1 MINFAYLK
9 KILNIIKI
17 IFNTVYEFGDRLSNH
32 NVFILA
38 GGLAFNILLYI
49 IPLVLILVSFINIFV
64 DQEQLILSIQ
74 QGIQQYLPNTQ
85 SYDEIIASIFSE
97 IQILSTNSKLAGI
110 VGFIILLWVA
120 STVVS
125 TLNTCITTIY
135 ELEQHNYFRAKLKD
149 LAMTILIN
157 ILILLYGILLPLT
170 GFATSIVISF
180 FPETLG
186 FFLSNMTMISTNLI
200 VSGLFFYFI
209 YWIIPSSKTKIN
221 RWIASRATLIAVIAI
236 ELARFAF
243 TWYLTTITNYS
254 RFYGTYA
261 VMVTVGIWLFYS
273 CFIILFSAELSKFIW
288 DRRQKRLLEA
298 SIDVTISPIKRFR
311 EKQKQKK
318 TKN

>member
-110 VGFIILLWVA
+110 VGFIILL
-120 STVVS
+120 
-125 TLNTCITTIY
+125 
-135 ELEQHNYFRAKLKD
+135 
-149 LAMTILIN
+149 
-157 ILILLYGILLPLT
+157 
-170 GFATSIVISF
+170 
-180 FPETLG
+180 
-186 FFLSNMTMISTNLI
+186 
-200 VSGLFFYFI
+200 
-209 YWIIPSSKTKIN
+209 
-221 RWIASRATLIAVIAI
+221 
-236 ELARFAF
+236 
-243 TWYLTTITNYS
+243 
-254 RFYGTYA
+254 
-261 VMVTVGIWLFYS
+261 
-273 CFIILFSAELSKFIW
+273 
-288 DRRQKRLLEA
+288 
-298 SIDVTISPIKRFR
+298 
-311 EKQKQKK
+311 
-318 TKN
+318 